1 MCGWMQFSTKNTVN
15 IHHSKPLPLCLFC
28 SFLFVVSCMWIRN
41 TSILQLPRLIA
52 NFLHCPCSFARPWI
66 LNFYFSLQVCV
77 PGGVACQG
85 ITLVGN
91 RKFSFQDMVIVQQHI
106 NHFSFMVNNL
116 HRKPL
121 LAMVESIFINT
132 TVVLRVII
140 NTSGSCI

>member
-1 MCGWMQFSTKNTVN
+1 
-15 IHHSKPLPLCLFC
+15 
-28 SFLFVVSCMWIRN
+28 
-41 TSILQLPRLIA
+41 
-52 NFLHCPCSFARPWI
+52 
-66 LNFYFSLQVCV
+66 V

-132 TVVLRVII
+132 TVVLRVLSS
-140 NTSGSCI
+140 TLEAPASK